1 MVKLT
6 LNYFQTN
13 KIKALKSIFHVNT
26 KNVLY
31 GIKDSSRY
39 CLFHSQ
45 IMEAGVEYFRVKWTN
60 KVYSM
65 PLFLTMSHCC
75 EMDWDLFFSQMDS
88 GLISHHWSS
97 RVQITFVG
105 KIKIV
110 SWIILKC
117 INPLSWYI
125 ASVRLESFIR
135 SKRELQHFSRRKGQL
150 SVDHISLS
158 FLYSALLHCVIS
170 SNCFLCFRTKTVI
183 MTWWVLFSDCAC
195 LRLAGAGALT
205 FVFSKAQTWPGNSCV
220 TSL

>member
-1 MVKLT
+1 M
-6 LNYFQTN
+6 FIQ
-13 KIKALKSIFHVNT
+13 
-26 KNVLY
+26 KNVLC

-110 SWIILKC
+110 PWIILKC
-117 INPLSWYI
+117 TNPLSWYI

-135 SKRELQHFSRRKGQL
+135 SKRELQHFTRRKGQL

-158 FLYSALLHCVIS
+158 FLYSALCDKFKL
-170 SNCFLCFRTKTVI
+170 FP
-183 MTWWVLFSDCAC
+183 LFSDQKCYHDMMSPIFWLC
-195 LRLAGAGALT
+195 LVATGWCRGLDIC
-205 FVFSKAQTWPGNSCV
+205 VFSGPDLAR
-220 TSL
+220 

>member
-31 GIKDSSRY
+31 GIKDSLRY

-45 IMEAGVEYFRVKWTN
+45 IMEAGVKYFRVKWTN

-105 KIKIV
+105 KIKILRAKGELKKRCWTSNVV
-110 SWIILKC
+110 SK
-117 INPLSWYI
+117 
-125 ASVRLESFIR
+125 
-135 SKRELQHFSRRKGQL
+135 
-150 SVDHISLS
+150 
-158 FLYSALLHCVIS
+158 
-170 SNCFLCFRTKTVI
+170 
-183 MTWWVLFSDCAC
+183 
-195 LRLAGAGALT
+195 
-205 FVFSKAQTWPGNSCV
+205 
-220 TSL
+220 